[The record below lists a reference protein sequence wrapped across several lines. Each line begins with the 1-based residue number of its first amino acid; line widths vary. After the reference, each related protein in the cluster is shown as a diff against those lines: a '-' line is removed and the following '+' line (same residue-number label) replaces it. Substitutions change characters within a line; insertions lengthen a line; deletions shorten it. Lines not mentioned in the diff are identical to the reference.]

1 MTERVIDDTR
11 ADDRV
16 DFALARAEVATGQL
30 NRLAAERMSAV
41 VSVIREA
48 RRHPDTYVVVR
59 DEATPRD
66 VAFAV
71 EAAIADL
78 AVRLSLSE
86 STVGALVRRG
96 ELVNS
101 RAARVWTLFREGE
114 ISPENVACV
123 ADVLDS
129 LPEHAGADAR
139 VADRAVELAALVPAR
154 FRDRMRAFRDRVH
167 PVSATERHERARAA
181 RRIWLEHGDDGMAWL
196 GVHLPSADAEAAWQ
210 RLDGIARRLAT
221 CADESRTLDQLR
233 ADAVA
238 DILTGRTDP
247 ATEPRVTV
255 GVLVPV
261 LTLLAQDDQPATLE
275 GRIPI
280 DPQTA
285 RRLAATAPSF
295 HRILTHPVSSA
306 VLDVDRTSYRPPA
319 DLVRVLAL
327 RDVTC
332 RHPGCGR
339 PAKNCDIDHT
349 IDWAKGG
356 TTSVRN
362 LAHLSRRHHTL
373 KHRTR
378 WTVEQRTDGTIRW
391 TSPTGF
397 VKDADPPPF

>member
-1 MTERVIDDTR
+1 MTERALDETR

-16 DFALARAEVATGQL
+16 DVALARAEVAAWQVQ
-30 NRLAAERMSAV
+30 RLEAERMAAV
-41 VSVIREA
+41 VTVIREA
-48 RRHPDTYVVVR
+48 RHSPHVYVIPR
-59 DEATPRD
+59 DEPTPRD

-71 EAAIADL
+71 EAAIADI

-86 STVGALVRRG
+86 GTVTALVRRG
-96 ELVNS
+96 ELLLE
-101 RAARVWTLFREGE
+101 RAPSVWNVFREGE
-114 ISPENVACV
+114 ISALNAACV
-123 ADVLDS
+123 ADVLES
-129 LPEHAGADAR
+129 LPVDPKADGR
-139 VADRAVELAALVPAR
+139 VAARALELAALVPTR
-154 FRDRMRAFRDRVH
+154 FRERLRAFRDRVH
-167 PVSATERHERARAA
+167 PEAQRERHERARAA
-181 RRIWLEHGDDGMAWL
+181 RRVWLDHDVDGMAWL
-196 GVHLPSADAEAAWQ
+196 GVHLTSVDAETAWQ
-210 RLDGIARRLAT
+210 RVDGIARRLAT
-221 CADESRTLDQLR
+221 CDDESRTLDQLR
-233 ADAVA
+233 ADALA

-261 LTLLAQDDQPATLE
+261 LTLLGEDDAPATLD

-280 DPQTA
+280 DAETA
-285 RRLAATAPSF
+285 RRLAARAPSF
-295 HRILTHPVSSA
+295 HRILTHPISST
-306 VLDVDRTSYRPPA
+306 VIDVDRTSYRPPA
-319 DLVRVLAL
+319 DLARLLAL

-339 PAKNCDIDHT
+339 PARGCDIDHT
-349 IDWAKGG
+349 IDWATGG

-378 WTVEQRTDGTIRW
+378 WKVEQTREGIIRW